1 MSAYLNNLIES
12 YLNDMADYDT
22 DSNLVLA
29 ESVLKPVKQ
38 LLTEGKKDQ
47 EEILLEAYRKATP
60 KQKDILEDFLL
71 YVKEGEF

>member
-1 MSAYLNNLIES
+1 MSAYLNDLIES

-22 DSNLVLA
+22 DTNLVLA

-47 EEILLEAYRKATP
+47 EEILLEAYSKATP

-71 YVKEGEF
+71 YIKEI

>member
-1 MSAYLNNLIES
+1 MSAYLNDLIES

-22 DSNLVLA
+22 DTNLVLA

>member
-1 MSAYLNNLIES
+1 MSAYLNDLIES

-22 DSNLVLA
+22 DTNLILA

-38 LLTEGKKDQ
+38 LLTEGKKNQ

>member
-22 DSNLVLA
+22 DSNLTLA

>member
-1 MSAYLNNLIES
+1 MSAYLNDLIES

-22 DSNLVLA
+22 DTNLVLA

-47 EEILLEAYRKATP
+47 EEILLEAYRKATT

>member
-1 MSAYLNNLIES
+1 MSAYLNDLIES

-22 DSNLVLA
+22 DANLVLA